1 MRKNKHPLTS
11 QRGFGR
17 TTSRRPGLTAPVAEE
32 HVEIPAFIISGTLGL
47 LLARALWIEVNG
59 NGDAAAEALG
69 FGRTFLFVVIP
80 LVAVAAVTE
89 AFITPEIINLVA

>member
-1 MRKNKHPLTS
+1 M
-11 QRGFGR
+11 
-17 TTSRRPGLTAPVAEE
+17 PGCT
-32 HVEIPAFIISGTLGL
+32 VEDV
-47 LLARALWIEVNG
+47 WIEVNG

-69 FGRTFLFVVIP
+69 LGRTFLFVVIP